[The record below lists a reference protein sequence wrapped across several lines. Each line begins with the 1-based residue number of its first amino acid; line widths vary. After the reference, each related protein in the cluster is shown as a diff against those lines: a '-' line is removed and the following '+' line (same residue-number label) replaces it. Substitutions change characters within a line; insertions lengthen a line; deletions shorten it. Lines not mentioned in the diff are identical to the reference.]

1 MGFLVGILGLVAGFF
16 GFWQDF
22 SADPFAT
29 EALSG
34 WFDLGVA
41 GIVLAILGFIVQ
53 MRPRRRVA
61 PKGPQ
66 AA

>member
-1 MGFLVGILGLVAGFF
+1 MGFLIGIAGLIAGVAGF
-16 GFWQDF
+16 WLDF

-29 EALSG
+29 QPSQVY
-34 WFDLGVA
+34 FDLGVG
-41 GIVLAILGFIVQ
+41 GISLAILGFIVQ
-53 MRPRRRVA
+53 MWPRRRVV